1 MRRSLSF
8 LINRKL
14 AMGFK
19 SWLGYVAAAAGA
31 QAQRNSM
38 SRALLHLLHR
48 ELSRGWM
55 GWREDVNRRALAIKR
70 MRVALFF
77 LMTLQ
82 AANCL
87 SLWRDFVSGQRA
99 MSRGLLH
106 MINRELSRGWVGW
119 HAHWMEAVRARERA
133 RGGLS
138 RLMNRQLSAGWG
150 SWVELVAERRASRE
164 LMRRRLTRRS
174 TLLGHLQR
182 WRIQAASGELSGL
195 LGLQRALALQA

>member
-38 SRALLHLLHR
+38 SRALLHL
-48 ELSRGWM
+48 
-55 GWREDVNRRALAIKR
+55 
-70 MRVALFF
+70 
-77 LMTLQ
+77 
-82 AANCL
+82 
-87 SLWRDFVSGQRA
+87 
-99 MSRGLLH
+99 
-106 MINRELSRGWVGW
+106 INRELSRGWVGW
-119 HAHWMEAVRARERA
+119 HAHWLELVRARERA
-133 RGGLS
+133 RRGLS